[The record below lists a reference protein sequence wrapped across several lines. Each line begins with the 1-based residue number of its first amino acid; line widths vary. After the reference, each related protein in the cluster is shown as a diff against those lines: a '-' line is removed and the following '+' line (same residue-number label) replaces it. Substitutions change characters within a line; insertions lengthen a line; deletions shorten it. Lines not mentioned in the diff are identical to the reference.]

1 MRPGVAC
8 QRIGGNDLEPV
19 GIMRGDLIQRGNR
32 ALIALDGNDAGCA
45 ERQKRARQTAGPG
58 SDFEHCNSF
67 ERSRRARDA
76 RGKVQVEQEVL
87 AERFTRAQPVPTNNI
102 AQRRQIIGGVRHD
115 AFVEIGASIVAPE
128 DPASRAASR
137 KAAIRLAGSAV
148 PVPAISNA
156 VP

>member
-1 MRPGVAC
+1 QMGAGVVC
-8 QRIGGNDLEPV
+8 QRIGGNDLEPMR
-19 GIMRGDLIQRGNR
+19 IMRGDLRQCGDR
-32 ALIALDGNDAGCA
+32 ALIALDGNDARCA

-58 SDFEHCNSF
+58 PDFEYCNSF

-76 RGKVQVEQEVL
+76 RGKVEVEQEVL

-102 AQRRQIIGGVRHD
+102 AQWRQFIGGVRHD
-115 AFVEIGASIVAPE
+115 AFVEIGASIVAPA
-128 DPASRAASR
+128 ASRAASR